1 MSDLFEV
8 ARPTP
13 PHEPVVAPRLNA
25 RAWVLRAEEPVIQ
38 VHRGEAARPAVV
50 PQRREARMLQRVLRS
65 NLEKRGRS
73 VGRRWHATTEFA
85 RCLSGR
91 LRRGAS
97 SKSACERL
105 GPGGAGLTWVGRIGG
120 GVEA

>member
-1 MSDLFEV
+1 
-8 ARPTP
+8 
-13 PHEPVVAPRLNA
+13 
-25 RAWVLRAEEPVIQ
+25 
-38 VHRGEAARPAVV
+38 
-50 PQRREARMLQRVLRS
+50 MLQRVLRS
-65 NLEKRGRS
+65 NLEKRGWS

-91 LRRGAS
+91 LQRGAS

-105 GPGGAGLTWVGRIGG
+105 GPEVRAGLTWVGRIGG